1 MGIEDRPAGRFI
13 APRRRQRVTSMSAN
27 DWLAELDS
35 AEEFST
41 FEEDDNPRGKE
52 ARRELPRALL
62 LSELGSDGLNFI
74 ASRKGFCLVVE
85 APSPDWV
92 APVYKLIAEIGG
104 WNYHV
109 SKSQLTR
116 NSKSQD
122 DATKDQV
129 VRALGVGGRIFG
141 VSQSPKQML
150 PDAMVNA
157 ADMTVKLPRP
167 SSKVIAA
174 TIKAVTSRAARGVP
188 ADIGAGLTFD
198 EIAACIRQKST
209 PKECVD
215 RLERATKSKRRV
227 EVMGVEVPEIKDL
240 HGYGEAK
247 NWALNLIDDM
257 QAWRR
262 GEIELSDIDRN
273 VVLASDPGLGK
284 TSFVR
289 SLARSTN
296 LPLVATS
303 VGAWFANS
311 PGYLDSI
318 IKQIDEVFA
327 AARAVG
333 PAILF
338 LDELDG
344 LPNRATISPRGA
356 DWWMPVIGHVLTVL
370 DGATSASSSNLIV
383 IGATNHPTKID
394 SAVMRPGRMN
404 RFLYIANPDTEALK
418 GIFRQHL
425 GADLPDAD
433 LGEAARLAAGYT
445 GAFVVG
451 WVKAAR
457 RAARTAKR
465 PMTMADLLT
474 AIAPEDDRPLV
485 LLRRVAIHECG
496 HAVVANAVKM
506 GQVRSLSILAKNEK
520 GGVTVVDYERHA
532 TTREALERIVLY
544 HLGGRA
550 AESVL
555 LGDVGA
561 GSGGADN
568 SDLANATHLM
578 GLIHMGVGLGD
589 QLSYRGDFDQVAKL
603 LPLNPGIAVK
613 VEADLQR
620 LYAQAQEI
628 CRREIKALEA
638 LSGEL
643 LDRRFLDG
651 ADFVRIVEA
660 SQNRPAKPRVADH
673 G

>member
-1 MGIEDRPAGRFI
+1 
-13 APRRRQRVTSMSAN
+13 MSAN

-62 LSELGSDGLNFI
+62 LSELGSDGVNFI

-92 APVYKLIAEIGG
+92 APVYKLITELGG

-141 VSQSPKQML
+141 VSQAPKQML

-157 ADMTVKLPRP
+157 ADMTVKLPLP

-174 TIKAVTSRAARGVP
+174 TIKAVTGRVARGIP
-188 ADIGAGLTFD
+188 PDLGAGLTFD

-215 RLERATKSKRRV
+215 RLERAAKTKRRV

-247 NWALNLIDDM
+247 TWALNLIDDM

-262 GEIELSDIDRN
+262 GEIELADIDRN
-273 VVLASDPGLGK
+273 VVLASPPGLGK

-289 SLARSTN
+289 SLARSTG
-296 LPLVATS
+296 LPLIATS

-311 PGYLDSI
+311 PGFLDSV

-327 AARAVG
+327 SARAVG

-338 LDELDG
+338 LDEIDG
-344 LPNRATISPRGA
+344 IPNRATISPRNS
-356 DWWMPVIGHVLTVL
+356 DWWLPVIGHMLTLL
-370 DGATSASSSNLIV
+370 DGATSASTSNLIV
-383 IGATNHPTKID
+383 IGATNHPEKLDAALT
-394 SAVMRPGRMN
+394 RPGRLN
-404 RFLYIANPDTEALK
+404 RFIHIERPDEKALE

-425 GADLPDAD
+425 GADLAETD
-433 LGEAARLAAGYT
+433 LGEVAKLAVGFS
-445 GAFVVG
+445 GSQVVE

-457 RAARTAKR
+457 RSARTAKR
-465 PMTMADLLT
+465 PMILADVIDAVAPPDQRPHELL
-474 AIAPEDDRPLV
+474 L
-485 LLRRVAIHECG
+485 RVAIHEAG
-496 HAVVANAVKM
+496 HAVVAHAAKV
-506 GQVRSLSILAKNEK
+506 GDVRAISIVAQGAN
-520 GGVTVVDYERHA
+520 GGITRIDHDRWA
-532 TTREALERIVLY
+532 TTRDGLERYVL
-544 HLGGRA
+544 HMLGGRA
-550 AESVL
+550 AEEVI

-561 GSGGADN
+561 GSGGAET
-568 SDLANATHLM
+568 SDLSTATRTL
-578 GLIHMGVGLGD
+578 GLIHMGIGMGD
-589 QLSYRGDFDQVAKL
+589 TLIYRGDYEEVPRLLSINPPVAM
-603 LPLNPGIAVK
+603 K
-613 VEADLQR
+613 VEADMRR
-620 LYAQAQEI
+620 LYSQARDI
-628 CRREIKALEA
+628 CQRELALIEAVAAELIKCRHVD
-638 LSGEL
+638 GK
-643 LDRRFLDG
+643 RFLE
-651 ADFVRIVEA
+651 IVEQVQ
-660 SQNRPAKPRVADH
+660 SPRRKKAVTN